1 MSDSEI
7 KNRLHELI
15 ENSSNRQVLEKI
27 YQELSSGEDDWW
39 HSLTTN
45 QKLRL
50 QESEEQYK
58 TGQVVSNEA
67 VLKKIAACFKNSLDR

>member
-1 MSDSEI
+1 MSDNEI

-15 ENSSNRQVLEKI
+15 ENSNDRHVLEKI
-27 YQELSSGEDDWW
+27 YQELSSEEDDWW

-67 VLKKIAACFKNSLDR
+67 VLKKIAAWLQK